1 MAYKGMLKINNIWV
15 PTPTTFDF
23 STEDLEDEAFRTA
36 DGLMHRQRV
45 GKKIK
50 LTCVWQVIPES
61 NEYYSLV
68 SLLDG
73 LPEFF
78 PVQFPHPNGN
88 NNYVITAYRGNPLST
103 SMRSYYDNGKKKIS
117 YWKNL
122 KVNFIER

>member
-1 MAYKGMLKINNIWV
+1 MVYKGMLKINGIWV

-50 LTCVWQVIPES
+50 LACAWQVIPES
-61 NEYYSLV
+61 DEYYSLV

-78 PVQFPHPNGN
+78 PSTVSASERQQQLRYHRVSRQP
-88 NNYVITAYRGNPLST
+88 VIHIYAQL
-103 SMRSYYDNGKKKIS
+103 
-117 YWKNL
+117 L
-122 KVNFIER
+122 